1 MSEVSG
7 IHAVEALLRKAPER
21 VRLLL
26 LQRNRRDARIE
37 TLLDL
42 AAEHNVRHEFAAR
55 QRLDRLGGP
64 AHQGAVALCHE
75 LRLTTEAEFKDQ
87 FDGWPS
93 PKLFLVL
100 DGIDDPRNLGAC
112 VRTAVAA
119 GVHAILWPRR
129 RSAPLSAAALKAA
142 AGSAEQAT
150 LVEVA
155 NLARRLEW
163 LKRLGVWL
171 IGADGTASH
180 PWTAA
185 DLTRNVAIVVG
196 GEGRGLRQLTRK
208 TCDELAAIPM
218 AGDVGS
224 LNVAVAT
231 GVMLFEAV
239 RQRTLAG

>member
-1 MSEVSG
+1 
-7 IHAVEALLRKAPER
+7 
-21 VRLLL
+21 
-26 LQRNRRDARIE
+26 
-37 TLLDL
+37 
-42 AAEHNVRHEFAAR
+42 
-55 QRLDRLGGP
+55 
-64 AHQGAVALCHE
+64 
-75 LRLTTEAEFKDQ
+75 
-87 FDGWPS
+87 
-93 PKLFLVL
+93 
-100 DGIDDPRNLGAC
+100 
-112 VRTAVAA
+112 
-119 GVHAILWPRR
+119 
-129 RSAPLSAAALKAA
+129 
-142 AGSAEQAT
+142 
-150 LVEVA
+150 
-155 NLARRLEW
+155 EW

-196 GEGRGLRQLTRK
+196 SEGQGLRQLTRK

>member
-75 LRLTTEAEFKDQ
+75 LRLTTEAEFEDQ

-100 DGIDDPRNLGAC
+100 
-112 VRTAVAA
+112 
-119 GVHAILWPRR
+119 
-129 RSAPLSAAALKAA
+129 
-142 AGSAEQAT
+142 
-150 LVEVA
+150 
-155 NLARRLEW
+155 
-163 LKRLGVWL
+163 
-171 IGADGTASH
+171 
-180 PWTAA
+180 
-185 DLTRNVAIVVG
+185 
-196 GEGRGLRQLTRK
+196 
-208 TCDELAAIPM
+208 
-218 AGDVGS
+218 
-224 LNVAVAT
+224 
-231 GVMLFEAV
+231 
-239 RQRTLAG
+239 